1 MSTEC
6 IDKLFLE
13 LSLITQANTATE
25 IALQTENLKL
35 QEALVYVAFAGHH
48 TEKHMLP
55 PKIALGGNDT
65 VEVKL
70 SNGEIVTAY
79 HPFKE

>member
-1 MSTEC
+1 MTTEV
-6 IDKLFLE
+6 IDKLVLE
-13 LSLITQANTATE
+13 LSLITHANTAME
-25 IALQTENLKL
+25 IALQAQNLKL

-55 PKIALGGNDT
+55 PKIVLGGNDT

-79 HPFKE
+79 HPFKK